1 MVPSPVARPP
11 MYPMS
16 YVRES
21 ADALRAGLIA
31 RGRDPAE
38 VDRLL
43 ALDRE
48 RRAAGDEV
56 NRLRAERNR
65 GARQG
70 ASASESADRARLG
83 ELRDRIR
90 DLDSRT
96 TALDSQ
102 IRDGLLLLPQTPH
115 ASVPRGKDAGDNV
128 EVARFQP
135 RRPPTSAPRPH
146 FDVGHELNL
155 LDEERGVKVAGE
167 GFYVLWGDLA
177 RLEHA
182 LIRFMRELHRSR
194 GYLEVAPPILI
205 RTESMVG
212 TGQLPKFAEDS
223 YRVTT
228 DDLWLAPTAEV
239 PVTNLFRDEVLLA
252 EDLPLRLVA
261 YTPCFRRE
269 AGSHGV
275 ETRGIARVHQ
285 FDKVELVQFTTP
297 ESSYVALEEL
307 RAECEE
313 VLRRLDLPFRTVSL
327 CTGDLSEKAAKC
339 YDLELWAPG
348 SERWLEVS
356 SVSNFEAYQA
366 VRANIRFRRR
376 QSEKPEPLHTLNGS
390 GVALPRLVIAILEN
404 YQTEDGRV
412 EIPEAVRGE
421 MGGAHYLEANPF
433 VGERELG
440 RGRHPRRGSKG
451 PDPAPAQP

>member
-1 MVPSPVARPP
+1 
-11 MYPMS
+11 MYPIS

-21 ADALRAGLIA
+21 ADALRAGLAA
-31 RGRDPAE
+31 RGHDPAE

-43 ALDRE
+43 ALDQE
-48 RRAAGDEV
+48 RRALGDEE

-65 GARQG
+65 GARKVAETTK
-70 ASASESADRARLG
+70 ASAPTADTERARLG
-83 ELRDRIR
+83 DLRDRIHALEGR
-90 DLDSRT
+90 ANVLD
-96 TALDSQ
+96 AE
-102 IRDGLLLLPQTPH
+102 IRDRLLLLPQNPH
-115 ASVPRGKDAGDNV
+115 ASVPRGKDAADNV
-128 EVARFQP
+128 EVARFEP
-135 RRPPTSAPRPH
+135 RRPAPTAPRPH
-146 FDVGHELNL
+146 FEVGHDLNL

-177 RLEHA
+177 RLEYA
-182 LIRFMRELHRSR
+182 LIRFMRDLHRSR
-194 GYLEVAPPILI
+194 GYLEVAPPILV
-205 RTESMVG
+205 RSESMVG

-223 YRVTT
+223 YQVKP
-228 DDLWLAPTAEV
+228 DDLWLVPTAEV

-252 EDLPLRLVA
+252 EDLPVKLFS

-297 ESSYVALEEL
+297 ESSYDALEEL
-307 RAECEE
+307 RAEAEE

-348 SERWLEVS
+348 GKRWLEVS
-356 SVSNFEAYQA
+356 SISNFEAYQA
-366 VRANIRFRRR
+366 VRANIRWRRH
-376 QSEKPEPLHTLNGS
+376 QSSRPEPVHTLNAS

-412 EIPEAVRGE
+412 EIPEAVRDE
-421 MGGAHYLEANPF
+421 MGGARYLERNPF
-433 VGERELG
+433 LGERELG
-440 RGRHPRRGSKG
+440 RGRHPRHPPKEGHSPSAK
-451 PDPAPAQP
+451 P